1 MKRTTLALCS
11 ATALMAGCDA
21 VDNALLIRGVVT
33 PGTGCSVEAGD
44 VFQYNLVLDTAS
56 YRTMSLPLSVQNT
69 LSVVPLD
76 LGSMGVTLE
85 VDNNNSITPLRMEL
99 RWECDSNG
107 FSSDLGALV
116 LPAFNLRDP
125 FCLDRRDDTQTFV
138 GFDFAQAEGSAI
150 PPEEDGVAVVRAIPQ
165 QLGDAFDDLFT
176 IAEYA
181 DSCCRESTGC
191 DGQATSMA
199 SRCSELLA
207 RFSALDP
214 TGRFGLSVQSSQAG
228 QASRDLARFRPFA
241 IFSGDYWLQFEAT
254 PALVGATYPM
264 RLRGF
269 LEGVTPDGQTQVSN
283 EAAIG
288 IEVCKNCGRYTNGS
302 TTREKTRYDYLDCL
316 SEL

>member
-1 MKRTTLALCS
+1 MKRTTLALCGGM
-11 ATALMAGCDA
+11 ALMAGCDA
-21 VDNALLIRGVVT
+21 VDNALLIRGVLT

-44 VFQYNLVLDTAS
+44 TYQNNLVLDTAN
-56 YRTMSLPLSVQNT
+56 YRTMALPLSVDNT
-69 LSVVPLD
+69 LSVVPLNIGTMAAALD
-76 LGSMGVTLE
+76 TQ
-85 VDNNNSITPLRMEL
+85 NNNSITPLRMEL

-181 DSCCRESTGC
+181 DRCCRESTGC
-191 DGQATSMA
+191 DGQATSMT
-199 SRCSELLA
+199 SRCSELQA

-228 QASRDLARFRPFA
+228 QASRDLTRFRPFA
-241 IFSGDYWLQFEAT
+241 IFSGDYWQQFET
-254 PALVGATYPM
+254 NPPRVGATYPM

-288 IEVCKNCGRYTNGS
+288 IEVCKNCGLYNGS
-302 TTREKTRYDYLDCL
+302 NREATSYPYLDCL
-316 SEL
+316 AEL